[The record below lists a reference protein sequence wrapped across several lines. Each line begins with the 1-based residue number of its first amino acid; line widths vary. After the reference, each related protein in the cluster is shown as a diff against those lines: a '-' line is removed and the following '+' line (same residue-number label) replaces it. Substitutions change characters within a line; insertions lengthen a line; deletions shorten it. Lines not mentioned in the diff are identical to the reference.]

1 MIERCGN
8 NLHRAA
14 NGLDENRRTSGMTA
28 RLQTLMFM
36 AESGDAEAM
45 TELAL
50 VHARGEERQHV
61 DLAKAVAWYW
71 KAADAGSCRAMGN
84 LAYLYLNAI
93 SVRKDPA
100 RAVALYEEAVK
111 GPSPDLEQYLYD
123 LANCYELGIG
133 VPLDRVKAMSLYS
146 KSAQLGSR
154 LAQQALSRLKAM
166 AVAA

>member
-1 MIERCGN
+1 MS
-8 NLHRAA
+8 
-14 NGLDENRRTSGMTA
+14 T
-28 RLQTLMFM
+28 RLQALVAA

-45 TELAL
+45 TDLAL
-50 VHARGEERQHV
+50 VHARGEELQRV
-61 DLAKAVAWYW
+61 DLPTAIGWYW
-71 KAADAGSCRAMGN
+71 KAAASGSCRAMGN
-84 LAYLYLNAI
+84 LAYLYLNGI

-100 RAVALYEEAVK
+100 RAVALYEKAIQ
-111 GPSPDLEQYLYD
+111 GPSPDSDQYLYD

-133 VPLDRVKAMSLYS
+133 VPPDRARAMVLYS

>member
-1 MIERCGN
+1 
-8 NLHRAA
+8 
-14 NGLDENRRTSGMTA
+14 MTA
-28 RLQTLMFM
+28 RLQMLVAA

-45 TELAL
+45 TDLAL
-50 VHARGEERQHV
+50 VYARGEELQRV
-61 DLAKAVAWYW
+61 DLPTAIGWYW
-71 KAADAGSCRAMGN
+71 KAAASGSCRAMGN
-84 LAYLYLNAI
+84 LAYLYLNGI
-93 SVRKDPA
+93 SVRKDSA

-111 GPSPDLEQYLYD
+111 GQPPDLEQYLYD

-133 VPLDRVKAMSLYS
+133 VQPDRAKAMSLYS

>member
-1 MIERCGN
+1 M
-8 NLHRAA
+8 
-14 NGLDENRRTSGMTA
+14 SA
-28 RLQTLMFM
+28 RLQALVAA

-45 TELAL
+45 TDLAL
-50 VHARGEERQHV
+50 VHARGEELQHV
-61 DLAKAVAWYW
+61 DLSAAIGWYR
-71 KAADAGSCRAMGN
+71 KAAASGSCRAMGN
-84 LAYLYLNAI
+84 LAYLYLNGI
-93 SVRKDPA
+93 SVREDPV

-111 GPSPDLEQYLYD
+111 GRPPDLEQYLYD

-133 VPLDRVKAMSLYS
+133 VLPDRAKAMSLYS

>member
-1 MIERCGN
+1 MTTR
-8 NLHRAA
+8 LRTLVAA
-14 NGLDENRRTSGMTA
+14 
-28 RLQTLMFM
+28 

-45 TELAL
+45 TDLAL
-50 VHARGEERQHV
+50 VHARGE
-61 DLAKAVAWYW
+61 AIGWYW
-71 KAADAGSCRAMGN
+71 KAAASGSCRAMGN
-84 LAYLYLNAI
+84 LAYLYLNGI

-111 GPSPDLEQYLYD
+111 GPSSDLEQYLYD

-133 VPLDRVKAMSLYS
+133 VQPDRARATALYS

-166 AVAA
+166 VVAA

>member
-1 MIERCGN
+1 MTTR
-8 NLHRAA
+8 LRTLVAA
-14 NGLDENRRTSGMTA
+14 
-28 RLQTLMFM
+28 

-45 TELAL
+45 TDLAL
-50 VHARGEERQHV
+50 VHARGEELQRV
-61 DLAKAVAWYW
+61 DLRAAIGWYW
-71 KAADAGSCRAMGN
+71 KAAASGSCRAMGN
-84 LAYLYLNAI
+84 LAYLYLNGI

-111 GPSPDLEQYLYD
+111 GPSSDLEQYLYD

-133 VPLDRVKAMSLYS
+133 VQPDRARAMALYS

-166 AVAA
+166 VVAS

>member
-1 MIERCGN
+1 
-8 NLHRAA
+8 
-14 NGLDENRRTSGMTA
+14 MTA

-50 VHARGEERQHV
+50 VYARGEERQRV
-61 DLAKAVAWYW
+61 DLPKAVAWYW
-71 KAADAGSCRAMGN
+71 KAADAGSRRAMGN
-84 LAYLYLNAI
+84 LAYLYLNGI

-100 RAVALYEEAVK
+100 RAVALDEEAVK
-111 GPSPDLEQYLYD
+111 GQPPDLEQCLYD

-133 VPLDRVKAMSLYS
+133 VPPDRARAMALYS

>member
-1 MIERCGN
+1 MQM
-8 NLHRAA
+8 
-14 NGLDENRRTSGMTA
+14 SA
-28 RLQTLMFM
+28 RLQALVAA

-45 TELAL
+45 TDLAL
-50 VHARGEERQHV
+50 VYARGEELQRV
-61 DLAKAVAWYW
+61 DLPTAISWYW
-71 KAADAGSCRAMGN
+71 KAAVSGSYRAMGN
-84 LAYLYLNAI
+84 LAYLYLNGI

-100 RAVALYEEAVK
+100 RAVALYEEVVK

-123 LANCYELGIG
+123 LANCYELGVG
-133 VPLDRVKAMSLYS
+133 VPPDMARAKSLYS